1 MPIVPQSS
9 RMILPPLQL
18 PQSAVRCQ
26 TAAAEEQ
33 VGLCRGSRRHVLK
46 LAGDRQIELCC
57 ARPAVQ
63 GKTGMPSGL
72 KCWPCAVV
80 LLHLLS
86 STDWVKG
93 KTVLE
98 LGAGPGLAGLG
109 AALFGGARSTVLTDC
124 NKQVLRLLKHNVM
137 LNHAAAVTVA
147 QLDFTSRFEIEELM
161 EELGM
166 GVGVDVVLACEVTY
180 DAETIRA
187 FWRAVDQLLAP
198 SGILIVAREL
208 RANRLETA
216 LSDCATQMGFVM
228 EPPIALDDLLP
239 ELSKPAGSQ
248 SSRPSGSTYKSN
260 RPELPTN
267 VDPSRFQFNVC
278 RRQIDL

>member
-1 MPIVPQSS
+1 MYTQPRTHRTHYRHPPTKWTHTAAPHRLLVPTFRQPLTAHFQPSPPIQRGYQREIPRMPIVPQSS

-166 GVGVDVVLACEVTY
+166 GVGVDVVLACEGTY
-180 DAETIRA
+180 
-187 FWRAVDQLLAP
+187 
-198 SGILIVAREL
+198 
-208 RANRLETA
+208 
-216 LSDCATQMGFVM
+216 
-228 EPPIALDDLLP
+228 
-239 ELSKPAGSQ
+239 
-248 SSRPSGSTYKSN
+248 
-260 RPELPTN
+260 
-267 VDPSRFQFNVC
+267 
-278 RRQIDL
+278 